1 MKTTLSLLVYFISF
15 ATVLANPI
23 NPNAHFFQKKTINHR
38 ANMEELLQDGVLKIT
53 IAVGFTDEEQ
63 LDKNTVENIHELNV
77 KSMRQWFE
85 KKNWKHTGTWGY
97 SLAKEMYQGGQTVR
111 YINETGVHEQL
122 IWVECAFL
130 LPKSE
135 SLDFFSQS
143 LDEAEIVVYMG
154 HGRFGLGPD
163 FDPIDSEKG
172 NFLIGAYSSLH
183 KTGKTQLPE
192 VRVSSRVMVHEKN
205 ALETLQKDNN
215 WKTGHYRLWFFNAC
229 NSQFYTDEIRSPLLP
244 ATVRSSKKMDLL
256 VTEGLVALYAG
267 AATTSFYLDH
277 IFKGGDLESLPEKLF
292 NIQKETL
299 IKSKQY
305 FDHVIETYN
314 AVYSWQGIHDN
325 PVYFSQ
331 PPLKKLKIKN

>member
-1 MKTTLSLLVYFISF
+1 MKTILSLLVHLISL
-15 ATVLANPI
+15 ATILANPI
-23 NPNAHFFQKKTINHR
+23 STNFKPFQDNFINHR
-38 ANMEELLQDGVLKIT
+38 ANMEELLQDGVLRIT

-63 LDKNTVENIHELNV
+63 MEKNAVENIHELNV

-111 YINETGVHEQL
+111 YINEKGVHEQL
-122 IWVECAFL
+122 IWVECEFL
-130 LPKSE
+130 LPKPE

-143 LDEAEIVVYMG
+143 LNEAEIVVYMG

-172 NFLIGAYSSLH
+172 NFLIGAYSNLH
-183 KTGKTQLPE
+183 KTGKAQLPE
-192 VRVSSRVMVHEKN
+192 VRVSPRVMVHEKN
-205 ALETLQKDNN
+205 AFESLQKENN
-215 WKTGHYRLWFFNAC
+215 WKTDHYRLWFFNAC
-229 NSQFYTDEIRSPLLP
+229 NSQFYSDEIRSSLVPLN
-244 ATVRSSKKMDLL
+244 VRSTKKTDLL

-267 AATTSFYLDH
+267 SATTSFYLDH

-292 NIQKETL
+292 NVQKETL

-314 AVYSWQGIHDN
+314 AVYTWQGIHDN
-325 PVYFSQ
+325 PVYFAQ
-331 PPLKKLKIKN
+331 PPVKKVKN